1 MTFVKD
7 GSVDLSGRA
16 PQRNPLTS
24 PGNKKDSAVPEAR
37 LKKSD
42 RHDDKNPLKKGLKG
56 GAGGRAQAL
65 NKREVQLG
73 ETTLMRQKDIVD
85 LDREKTSLDTVIDRR
100 VAEWNVL
107 LLLKKDNEDG
117 VLPEKRGGP
126 GNTDLLHLMIGTAWR
141 THVEVTSKSIP
152 IVSLKKAAE

>member
-1 MTFVKD
+1 
-7 GSVDLSGRA
+7 
-16 PQRNPLTS
+16 
-24 PGNKKDSAVPEAR
+24 
-37 LKKSD
+37 
-42 RHDDKNPLKKGLKG
+42 
-56 GAGGRAQAL
+56 
-65 NKREVQLG
+65 
-73 ETTLMRQKDIVD
+73 MRQKDIVD

-117 VLPEKRGGP
+117 VLPKKRGGP

-152 IVSLKKAAE
+152 IVPLKNAAEGPHRSHRSPRPDRVGGIDHLVKNASHRHRNRP